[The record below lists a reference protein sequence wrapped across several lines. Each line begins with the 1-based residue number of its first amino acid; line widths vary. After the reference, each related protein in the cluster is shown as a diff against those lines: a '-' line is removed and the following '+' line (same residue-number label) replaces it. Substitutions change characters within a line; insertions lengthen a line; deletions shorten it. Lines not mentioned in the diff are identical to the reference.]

1 MDFDFL
7 KDFLDQK
14 VSQYNSPD
22 FISTDPIQVPHR
34 FSKKE
39 DIEIAGFLTATIAW
53 GNRTTIINNANRM
66 MDLME
71 NQPHNFIVSLPDYP
85 VEKLAEKFPE
95 LLKFVHRTFNGYDFL
110 YFLKSLQNIY
120 SKHGGM
126 ESLFLKHAENNSLQK
141 SIHHFRKIFFEL
153 PHLKRTEKHL
163 GDPLKNSAAKRTNM
177 FLRWMIRKDKSG
189 VDFGLWKSLS
199 PAQLSCPLDV
209 HSGNVAR
216 KLKLLTRKQNDARA
230 LAELDASLR
239 RLDPEDPVQY
249 DFALFG
255 LGVFEGF

>member
-7 KDFLDQK
+7 KEFLDQK

-22 FISTDPIQVPHR
+22 FISTDPIQVPLR

-110 YFLKSLQNIY
+110 YFLKS
-120 SKHGGM
+120 
-126 ESLFLKHAENNSLQK
+126 
-141 SIHHFRKIFFEL
+141 
-153 PHLKRTEKHL
+153 
-163 GDPLKNSAAKRTNM
+163 
-177 FLRWMIRKDKSG
+177 
-189 VDFGLWKSLS
+189 
-199 PAQLSCPLDV
+199 
-209 HSGNVAR
+209 
-216 KLKLLTRKQNDARA
+216 
-230 LAELDASLR
+230 
-239 RLDPEDPVQY
+239 
-249 DFALFG
+249 
-255 LGVFEGF
+255 